1 MLNELQRKSIILSLE
16 AQHNAVSL
24 ESAFR
29 QLPMFLTQIKT
40 HLSSWSGSLKFS
52 NFVFNLSDGS
62 AFARKIAKTKY
73 TDFKEVTL
81 FVPQGMNVTYLQY
94 VGALT
99 ASVDMILDAEANYID
114 PYIKWLGERLGR
126 PDTLRSIA
134 SSFNPAFK
142 SDSLDKAQVKI
153 DECFVKAGQKHS
165 EVKYF
170 TAISRQADWP
180 AVSDALTALQTR
192 CGDDLHKRLMGKMA
206 ILNDYLTTL
215 TKRIETDKDTYVMS
229 PSALSGLAVG
239 AYTAA
244 SILEFYGITR
254 YRIDELAH
262 AVNDSIV
269 KLNKF
274 T

>member
-24 ESAFR
+24 ESALR
-29 QLPMFLTQIKT
+29 QLPMFLTQIKS
-40 HLSSWSGSLKFS
+40 HLTNWAGSLKFS
-52 NFVFNLSDGS
+52 NFVFSLSDAS
-62 AFARKIAKTKY
+62 VFARKISKTKY

-94 VGALT
+94 AGALS

-126 PDTLRSIA
+126 PETLRSVV

-142 SDSLDKAQVKI
+142 SEAIDKVQSKI
-153 DECFVKAGQKHS
+153 DECFVKGGQKHS

-170 TAISRQADWP
+170 NAIARQADWT
-180 AVSDALTALQTR
+180 AVSEAVTTLQTR
-192 CGDDLHKRLMGKMA
+192 CNDEMHKRLMAKMA
-206 ILNDYLTTL
+206 VLDDYLTTL
-215 TKRIETDKDTYVMS
+215 TKRIEMDKETYNLS
-229 PSALSGLAVG
+229 PAALSGLAVG

-244 SILEFYGITR
+244 SILEFYAITR
-254 YRIDELAH
+254 YRIDEFAH
-262 AVNDSIV
+262 AVNDSV
-269 KLNKF
+269 KKLNKF
-274 T
+274 V